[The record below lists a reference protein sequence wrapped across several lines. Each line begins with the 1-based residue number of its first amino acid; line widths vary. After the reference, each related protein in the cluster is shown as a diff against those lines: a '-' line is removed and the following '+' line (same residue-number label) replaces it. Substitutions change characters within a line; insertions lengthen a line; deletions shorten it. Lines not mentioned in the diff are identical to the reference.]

1 MSIVNRSPLQ
11 PFNFSTALPVGLVNP
26 TYTIYSPEVFNKLT
40 PHPSPLTCTVF
51 RKQAHKANS
60 SPVRFAPQGEREQS
74 FTPHSSHFTYK
85 KSAFTLAE
93 VLITLGIIGVVAAM
107 TLPTLVQN
115 HRNTELQTG
124 LKKAYSVLSQALDLY
139 YAKNGE
145 RIKPDGT
152 VASQGLK
159 KIIMPYFINAK
170 DCGTGSG
177 SSENAAKAC
186 VPNNSYVDEDIRK
199 ADIYKTYNGNK
210 ANMAFFDDGQF
221 VINDGMLVLIENT
234 GGSTTLYLSVDVN
247 GYNKK
252 PNRVGHDLF
261 MFQIDKNGMLRPMG
275 ADETNYPLKVYPDYC
290 SPAATHNRNGTSCT
304 HKALTDPDYFKNLPK

>member
-1 MSIVNRSPLQ
+1 M
-11 PFNFSTALPVGLVNP
+11 ANP
-26 TYTIYSPEVFNKLT
+26 TYATGK
-40 PHPSPLTCTVF
+40 PSPLITLPEG
-51 RKQAHKANS
+51 KGNSAH
-60 SPVRFAPQGEREQS
+60 